1 MPFSLQ
7 PCMSSALP
15 TGLEVMR
22 TTGNVGQPRAHI
34 VRNAS
39 LTLSLERD
47 INLLEHLH
55 RVRAAA
61 LLFGVV
67 QDVALLRDGA
77 LDHVEE
83 HGSERALHVR
93 TDPDQEPVVELHCRR
108 EHRADAGARADRDAA
123 PEEVREVGQPGELCD
138 GALAGEAWVT
148 QGGECLTFIS
158 RVYKNLG
165 GSATR
170 PRVQSPCTPA
180 MM

>member
-1 MPFSLQ
+1 
-7 PCMSSALP
+7 MSSALP

-47 INLLEHLH
+47 IDLLEHLH

-93 TDPDQEPVVELHCRR
+93 TDPDQEPVVELHAGR
-108 EHRADAGARADRDAA
+108 EHSTDTRTCADGDTAVVKVG
-123 PEEVREVGQPGELCD
+123 EVRETSELRIYESLQTNC
-138 GALAGEAWVT
+138 
-148 QGGECLTFIS
+148 
-158 RVYKNLG
+158 
-165 GSATR
+165 
-170 PRVQSPCTPA
+170 
-180 MM
+180 